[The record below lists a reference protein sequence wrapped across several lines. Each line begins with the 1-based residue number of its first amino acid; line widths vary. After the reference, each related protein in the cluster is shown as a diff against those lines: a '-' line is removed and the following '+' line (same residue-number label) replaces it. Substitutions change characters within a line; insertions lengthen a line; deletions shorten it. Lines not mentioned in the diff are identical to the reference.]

1 MKNTDTATGIERIRQ
16 FLEDNKA
23 EIGLEQEEPKM
34 LLEGRSM
41 RCVEIPWVIMRFEQ
55 IKSSNRVL
63 DLGTSFFERKYFKLF
78 FDRVVL
84 WSGEFQ
90 SLDIVPFNPGRFC
103 DYVAAEAL
111 NEKIKFQQADI
122 RNMPFTS
129 DYFDLIFCI
138 SMIEH
143 VGFDEV
149 NPAQGD
155 SAFVRLEQLPG
166 DLPAVELW
174 TEDFKAMKEMA
185 RVLKPGGKLL
195 LTVPFG
201 DERILAEKD
210 SLGLYALELQ
220 YDQRRL
226 NKLMNASGLEVAEEK
241 RFVYDEDHGWE
252 DGAGRVVC
260 SQERTV
266 ACLEIEKL

>member
-1 MKNTDTATGIERIRQ
+1 MENTDTATDIERIRQ

-23 EIGLEQEEPKM
+23 VIGSGQEEPTV
-34 LLEGRSM
+34 LLKGRSM
-41 RCVEIPWVIMRFEQ
+41 RCVEVPWVIMNFER
-55 IKSSNRVL
+55 IKKISRVL

-84 WSGEFQ
+84 RSGEFQ
-90 SLDIVPFNPGRFC
+90 SLDIVPFNPKRFS
-103 DYVAAEAL
+103 DYVVAEVL
-111 NEKIKFQQADI
+111 NEKIKFQEADI

-129 DYFDLIFCI
+129 DYFDVIFCI

-155 SAFVRLEQLPG
+155 SAFARFAQLPG
-166 DLPAVELW
+166 DLPSVELW

-185 RVLKPGGKLL
+185 RALKPGGKLL

-201 DERILAEKD
+201 EEQILAAKD

-220 YDQRRL
+220 YDRRRL
-226 NKLMNASGLEVAEEK
+226 NKLINALELGVVEEK
-241 RFVYDEDHGWE
+241 YFVYDEDHGWKDE
-252 DGAGRVVC
+252 A
-260 SQERTV
+260 ERKASSHERSV
-266 ACLEIEKL
+266 ACLEIEKV